1 MLLLLKNRNFILILA
16 FVVGLFFPGLAYY
29 TRSLTIPALA
39 LVMTVSLSDIATKD
53 MWQIKQLS
61 KPFLLG
67 ILMNYCLLSS
77 LFLLLTLLFI
87 PDSSLR
93 IGMIIVAAAPPG
105 VAIIPFSAILSGNI
119 LLSLFATFGAYL
131 SAIII
136 TPTLLISLTETK
148 NIPVLQLIFN
158 LFYLIVLPIILS
170 RILQQKK
177 ILTLMRVWKGTI
189 VNWGFF
195 VVISTVIG
203 LNQKNF
209 FQNYSNLI
217 RISLVAF
224 LTTFPLFYLLKFIFK
239 KLGWK
244 EKEAVSMTLLGT
256 IKNSGFAAALAIT
269 LFDQEVS
276 IPGAIISA
284 VYALYMIW
292 LGNTGDGFLG
302 DPGRRN
308 IRYAQRNRKA

>member
-209 FQNYSNLI
+209 FQNYSNLV

-256 IKNSGFAAALAIT
+256 IKNSGFAAALAIN

-292 LGNTGDGFLG
+292 LGNTGDGSLC
-302 DPGRRN
+302 DPSRRN